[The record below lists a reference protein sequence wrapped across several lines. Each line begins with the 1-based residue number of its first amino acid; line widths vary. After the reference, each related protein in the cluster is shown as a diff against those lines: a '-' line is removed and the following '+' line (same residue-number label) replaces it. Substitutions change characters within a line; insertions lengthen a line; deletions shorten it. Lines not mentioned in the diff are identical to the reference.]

1 MEKYLNDPSHDYRTL
16 KYGDVMD
23 GVIMR
28 VDRDEILVDIGSK
41 SEGVVPSKE
50 FSSLT
55 SSEKQ
60 ALAVGETVL
69 VFVVQPENQEGHAT
83 VSIDRARQEKS
94 WRRLQEIYD
103 ENGVI
108 DAEVV
113 NYNKGGL
120 LVNLD
125 GVRGFVP
132 ASQVTEIRGSDEVG
146 KQAEMARLIGTSL
159 PLKVIEIN
167 RHRNRLILSER
178 QAMQEKRDEMKD
190 QLIKELQEGE
200 VRRGRVSSICD
211 FGAFVD
217 IGGADGLVHLSELS
231 WSRVRHPSEVL
242 KIGEEVDVYVLGINP
257 QEKKIAL
264 SIKRTQAEPWSR
276 VANAYDVGQLVRGTV
291 TQLANFGAFARIED
305 GIEGLIHVSELTD
318 ERIAHPKQVVE
329 EGQDL
334 ILRIIR
340 IDPER
345 RRMGLSL
352 RRALDTPDDELI
364 AALGE
369 GVLEERDRIAN
380 EIAAAIEREGLEAGA
395 EDEESEDEE
404 SEPESTVEASAETE
418 ENAEAEESE
427 ASDEPAASEESEASD
442 EGTETET
449 EVPADDVDD
458 SESPAAE
465 EAAADEEDDS
475 TSEDTSDG
483 ASEDE
488 AVSEAEEV
496 PAS

>member
-1 MEKYLNDPSHDYRTL
+1 
-16 KYGDVMD
+16 
-23 GVIMR
+23 
-28 VDRDEILVDIGSK
+28 
-41 SEGVVPSKE
+41 
-50 FSSLT
+50 
-55 SSEKQ
+55 
-60 ALAVGETVL
+60 
-69 VFVVQPENQEGHAT
+69 
-83 VSIDRARQEKS
+83 
-94 WRRLQEIYD
+94 
-103 ENGVI
+103 
-108 DAEVV
+108 
-113 NYNKGGL
+113 
-120 LVNLD
+120 
-125 GVRGFVP
+125 
-132 ASQVTEIRGSDEVG
+132 
-146 KQAEMARLIGTSL
+146 
-159 PLKVIEIN
+159 
-167 RHRNRLILSER
+167 
-178 QAMQEKRDEMKD
+178 
-190 QLIKELQEGE
+190 
-200 VRRGRVSSICD
+200 
-211 FGAFVD
+211 
-217 IGGADGLVHLSELS
+217 
-231 WSRVRHPSEVL
+231 
-242 KIGEEVDVYVLGINP
+242 
-257 QEKKIAL
+257 
-264 SIKRTQAEPWSR
+264 